1 MIPTRSSRSILRV
14 AALTAAALAVLPFA
28 APLAAAPAYAA
39 AEQSG
44 PPPRK
49 HQLPANR
56 YYTLQPFTM
65 PLFDGER
72 VTDQMTIVIALELA
86 SEDKRPDVERI
97 VPMIRDVMYR
107 ELFRMVSFRHKG
119 QPMPDVDMFKAR
131 LSRAIRVVAGE
142 KLVKSLLV
150 QQAFERPAR

>member
-1 MIPTRSSRSILRV
+1 VIPARSSRPILRV
-14 AALTAAALAVLPFA
+14 AALAVAALAAVAIVVPSTVG
-28 APLAAAPAYAA
+28 PAHAS
-39 AEQSG
+39 EKNG

-56 YYTLQPFTM
+56 YYTLQPFTL
-65 PLFDGER
+65 PLFDGED
-72 VTDQMTIVIALELA
+72 VVDQMTIVIALELA
-86 SEDKRPDVERI
+86 SDDKRQDVERI

-107 ELFRMVSFRHKG
+107 ELFRMVSFRRKG
-119 QPMPDVDMFKAR
+119 QPLPDVDMFKAR

>member
-1 MIPTRSSRSILRV
+1 MIPARSSRSILRI
-14 AALTAAALAVLPFA
+14 AALGVAALAVLPVA
-28 APLAAAPAYAA
+28 VPSTVMPAHAS
-39 AEQSG
+39 EKSE

-56 YYTLQPFTM
+56 YYTLQPFTL
-65 PLFDGER
+65 PLFDGEE
-72 VTDQMTIVIALELA
+72 VVEQMTIVIALELA
-86 SEDKRPDVERI
+86 SDDKRPDVERM